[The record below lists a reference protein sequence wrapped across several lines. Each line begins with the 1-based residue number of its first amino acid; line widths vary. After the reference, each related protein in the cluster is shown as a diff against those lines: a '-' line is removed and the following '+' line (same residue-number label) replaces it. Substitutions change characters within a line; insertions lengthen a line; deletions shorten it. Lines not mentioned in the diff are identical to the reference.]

1 MNFDGAGWAD
11 PFAALSF
18 IALRLICYF
27 AFAGCLINEQNLLWA
42 KLHAFFT
49 TNAKIFI
56 YQNNLV
62 HSGIPNLAST
72 WNKSKI
78 ANMKSAIYNF
88 TRRGGPQS
96 KIQ

>member
-27 AFAGCLINEQNLLWA
+27 AFAGCLINEQNFLRA
-42 KLHAFFT
+42 KLHALFT

-56 YQNNLV
+56 NQNNLV
-62 HSGIPNLAST
+62 HIQIFNLASDGRLSEIH
-72 WNKSKI
+72 KFYGCLI
-78 ANMKSAIYNF
+78 
-88 TRRGGPQS
+88 
-96 KIQ
+96 

>member
-27 AFAGCLINEQNLLWA
+27 AFAGCLINEQNFLRA
-42 KLHAFFT
+42 KLHAFFA

-56 YQNNLV
+56 NQNNLV

-72 WNKSKI
+72 WNKLEIINSTLV
-78 ANMKSAIYNF
+78 F
-88 TRRGGPQS
+88 FEQ
-96 KIQ
+96 